1 MQEKRY
7 WKADMPLQDAN
18 RWDAR
23 YKENSRYSN
32 FEKPRP
38 FLVEHAELLPT
49 HGLALDV
56 AMGLGGNAELLL
68 QRGLKVIGIDI
79 SGVALRRARQRLP
92 CLMAIQA
99 DLTQFYLPAN
109 HFDVILNFFY
119 LQRDLW
125 PSFMRA
131 LRPNGWLIFETLT
144 IDFRSVQPGIDPKY
158 LLAPEELRRAF
169 PSLEVI
175 DYQEGWS
182 MSDDGHWRSV
192 AGLVAH
198 KRME

>member
-1 MQEKRY
+1 
-7 WKADMPLQDAN
+7 MPIQDAN

-23 YKENSRYSN
+23 YKDDSRYIT

-38 FLVEHAELLPT
+38 FLSNHVDLLPSR
-49 HGLALDV
+49 GLALDV

-68 QRGLKVIGIDI
+68 LRGLNVIGIDI
-79 SGVALRRARQRLP
+79 SSVALKRARQRLP
-92 CLMAIQA
+92 ALMAVQA
-99 DLTQFYLPAN
+99 DLTRFYLPDN
-109 HFDVILNFFY
+109 TFDVIINFFY

-125 PSFMRA
+125 PNFIRA

-144 IDFRSVQPGIDPKY
+144 VDFRTLQPDIDPNF
-158 LLAPEELRRAF
+158 LLAPDELRHAF
-169 PSLEVI
+169 ATLEIV

-182 MSDDGHWRSV
+182 TSDDGHLRPV

-198 KRME
+198 KRI